1 MALVLT
7 QEQQMLKNAAR
18 DFLAEKAPVS
28 HLRAL
33 RDNAD
38 EQGYSRT
45 LWREM
50 VEMGWSGILVE
61 EQYGGLDFGLTGLG
75 LVLEEV
81 GRTLTPS
88 PLFST
93 ALLGAAALKLG
104 GTEQQKTQLL
114 PGMVG
119 GELIVALAADEGP
132 RHRPHAMQATAQR
145 DGDSFVISAQKTSV
159 IDGHVAD
166 HLIVAARTS
175 GECGEKSGISLFLVA
190 ADSDGLSIERT
201 IMVDAHNS
209 ATVAFDAVKVTGDA
223 LLGELDA
230 GASVLEKVWDL
241 GRIGQSA
248 ELLGLS
254 LCAFEMTLEFLQQ
267 RKQFGVPVG
276 SFQALQHRAARLF
289 GELELLKSVVLRAL
303 QAADEDAEDLP
314 MMASLAKAK
323 AVQVASNTCCEAIQM
338 HGGIGMTDEY
348 DLGFYIKRAKALSQQ
363 LGGESFHLDR
373 FAKLRGY

>member
-1 MALVLT
+1 
-7 QEQQMLKNAAR
+7 
-18 DFLAEKAPVS
+18 
-28 HLRAL
+28 
-33 RDNAD
+33 
-38 EQGYSRT
+38 
-45 LWREM
+45 
-50 VEMGWSGILVE
+50 
-61 EQYGGLDFGLTGLG
+61 
-75 LVLEEV
+75 
-81 GRTLTPS
+81 
-88 PLFST
+88 
-93 ALLGAAALKLG
+93 
-104 GTEQQKTQLL
+104 
-114 PGMVG
+114 
-119 GELIVALAADEGP
+119 
-132 RHRPHAMQATAQR
+132 
-145 DGDSFVISAQKTSV
+145 
-159 IDGHVAD
+159 
-166 HLIVAARTS
+166 
-175 GECGEKSGISLFLVA
+175 
-190 ADSDGLSIERT
+190 
-201 IMVDAHNS
+201 MVDAHNS

-338 HGGIGMTDEY
+338 HGGSGMTDEY